1 MSLRQGETN
10 SIQSVTKIVITNPA
24 LGWSPVATANG
35 MRINMMN
42 RRNHIEQDIQLE
54 AAAARHIVLIAMAYC
69 EAQTATS
76 GEESPIVHDRQWQAC
91 CGVAARFLSD
101 PEAMTPQ
108 LFHRE
113 WRLSQMRHSHPQFWP
128 AAASRTWDEL
138 DPMDQYVERAGLA
151 AMRQALDETRRSS
164 RGRTAALQ

>member
-1 MSLRQGETN
+1 
-10 SIQSVTKIVITNPA
+10 VITNPS
-24 LGWSPVATANG
+24 LGWSPVAIANG

-42 RRNHIEQDIQLE
+42 RRIHMMHEIQLE
-54 AAAARHIVLIAMAYC
+54 TAAARQIVLIAMAYC

-76 GEESPIVHDRQWQAC
+76 GEESPMVLDRQWQAC

-108 LFHRE
+108 LCHHE
-113 WRLSQMRHSHPQFWP
+113 WRLSQMRHSHPPFWP

-151 AMRQALDETRRSS
+151 AMRQALNETRRPAS
-164 RGRTAALQ
+164 GNTAALK